1 MTGGAGGSDG
11 AVAGELGVPPL
22 SDVFPTPSRSD
33 WESAVETAL
42 KGASVGSLRSAT
54 EGGIDVEPIY
64 TRDQLPVSPDA
75 SGFPGS
81 APFTRGTA
89 SSPRP
94 NGAWDVRRVVDLADA
109 TAANRQALT
118 DLERG
123 VTSLEVEFPPATA
136 ADLGSRLEGVFLDL
150 APVVLRAGFDF
161 EQAAAALESVWSDRG
176 VAPDAAVGGFGA
188 DPLATMAAHGDDR
201 RSVDELLAAMASL
214 AARTA
219 DTYPLVRAVTVSTLP
234 AVDAGATEVQE
245 LAVMLATGAA
255 YLRAMSAAGMSA
267 DAAASQI
274 EVTLAADADVF
285 TTMAKLRAAR
295 RLWSALTG
303 ACGAS
308 DDAGR
313 IRLHARTARR
323 MLTTR
328 DPWVNLLRVTA
339 AAFAAG
345 VAGADSVTTDAYDA
359 LLADQSEVGRRMA
372 RNTQLLLLEESGLGH
387 VVDPA
392 GGSAYVETLT
402 DQIADAS
409 WTLFQ
414 QLETSGGMSTV
425 LIDGTLAAR
434 ITDARRSQEERVAN
448 RRRPI
453 TGVSEFPNLD
463 EPTPKVAA
471 TTVGTPLLVP
481 VRWAE
486 DYEDL
491 RDVADA
497 ERAAGGPGPEVYL
510 ANLGPVA
517 VHTARA
523 TFARNLFEAGGIRA
537 VTSEAG
543 ATTGDTDPAQIAA
556 DAVASGARLA
566 CLCSSDQLYA
576 EHAVAVAAA
585 LRDAGIA
592 RVYLAGRPGDER
604 AELEAAGVD
613 EFVHVG
619 CDVLGVLRRALAEYD
634 LHAASTEGGA
644 R

>member
-11 AVAGELGVPPL
+11 AVVPEVEVPPL
-22 SDVFPTPSRSD
+22 ADVFPTPTRAD
-33 WESAVETAL
+33 WESAVDAAL
-42 KGASVGSLRSAT
+42 KGRSLESLHSAT
-54 EGGIDVEPIY
+54 DAGLDIEPIY
-64 TRDQLPVSPDA
+64 TRDQLPDA
-75 SGFPGS
+75 ADPSGFPGS
-81 APFTRGTA
+81 RPFTRGT
-89 SSPRP
+89 SESPRP
-94 NGAWDVRRVVDLADA
+94 YGAWDIRRVVDLADA
-109 TAANRQALT
+109 TEANQHALT

-123 VTSLEVEFPPATA
+123 VTSLEVEFPPATVDDLA
-136 ADLGSRLEGVFLDL
+136 ARLDGVYLDL
-150 APVVLRAGFDF
+150 APVVLRAGFAF
-161 EQAAAALESVWSDRG
+161 EEAAAALESVWRARE
-176 VAPDAAVGGFGA
+176 VAPDAALGGFGA
-188 DPLATMAAHGDDR
+188 DPLATMAAHGDDA
-201 RSVDELLAAMASL
+201 RSVEELLGAMAAL

-219 DTYPLVRAVTVSTLP
+219 DEYLHVRAVTVSTLP

-255 YLRAMSAAGMSA
+255 YLRAMSAVGMSA

-285 TTMAKLRAAR
+285 TTMAKVRAAR
-295 RLWSALTG
+295 RLWSVLTG
-303 ACGAS
+303 ACGAG
-308 DDAGR
+308 DEAGR
-313 IRLHARTARR
+313 IRLHTRTARR

-359 LLADQSEVGRRMA
+359 LLADQSELGRRMA

-402 DQIADAS
+402 DQIADAA

-414 QLETSGGMSTV
+414 QLETSGGMATV

-434 ITDARRSQEERVAN
+434 ITDARRTQEERIAN

-471 TTVGTPLLVP
+471 RNEGTPLLVP
-481 VRWAE
+481 MRWAE

-497 ERAAGGPGPEVYL
+497 DRAAGGVGPVVFL
-510 ANLGPVA
+510 ANIGPVA

-543 ATTGDTDPAQIAA
+543 ASTGYTDPLDLAA
-556 DAVASGARLA
+556 DAAASGARLV
-566 CLCSSDQLYA
+566 CLCSSDQLYT
-576 EHAVAVAAA
+576 EHAATMAAA

-592 RVYLAGRPGDER
+592 RIYLAGRPGDER

-619 CDVLGVLRRALAEYD
+619 SDVLGVLRRALAEYD
-634 LHAASTEGGA
+634 LHAVTTGGGA